1 MIPKSIKLNEAKSNL
16 QISYE
21 VGKYLIINA
30 SFLRAC
36 SPSAENKIHAKN
48 PNPKKYFNIKIVSIE
63 KIGNYAI
70 KLIFDDGHNTGL
82 YSWEYL
88 YELCKNY
95 QQNWHNYLERL
106 AQDGYIRKKP

>member
-21 VGKYLIINA
+21 MGKYLIINA

-48 PNPKKYFNIKIVSIE
+48 PNPKKYLNIKIVSIE

-70 KLIFDDGHNTGL
+70 KLIFDDGHETGI

-88 YELCKNY
+88 YDLGIKFQNY
-95 QQNWHNYLERL
+95 SH
-106 AQDGYIRKKP
+106 P

>member
-70 KLIFDDGHNTGL
+70 KLIFDDGHETGI

-88 YELCKNY
+88 YDLGIKFQNY
-95 QQNWHNYLERL
+95 SH
-106 AQDGYIRKKP
+106 P